1 MSPDASQPFVRL
13 EITSQPSLLAGARAL
28 VSSIAQR
35 CGFNEIPCGQIS
47 LAVDE
52 ALCNIIKRGYDGR
65 GDGRIWVSVSECQE
79 QSPGIEIV
87 IEDDAL
93 QVDPEGIR
101 SRDLDDIRPGGLGV
115 HIIRQI
121 MDEVSYARR
130 DRQGMRLTLVKHLR
144 PVTTVHDS
152 ESKHEQL

>member
-1 MSPDASQPFVRL
+1 MSPDASKPSVRL
-13 EITSQPSLLAGARAL
+13 EIASQPALLAGARAL

-35 CGFNEIPCGQIS
+35 CGFDEIQCGQIS

-52 ALCNIIKRGYDGR
+52 ALCNIIRHGYNCRD
-65 GDGRIWVSVSECQE
+65 DGRILISLSQREA

-93 QVDPEGIR
+93 QVDPDTIR

-115 HIIRQI
+115 HIIREI
-121 MDEVSYARR
+121 MDEVSYTRR
-130 DRQGMRLTLVKHLR
+130 DRRGMRLTLVKHLH
-144 PVTTVHDS
+144 PVAAARKS
-152 ESKHEQL
+152 ESNT

>member
-1 MSPDASQPFVRL
+1 MSSDAFEPSVRL
-13 EITSQPSLLAGARAL
+13 EIASQPSLLAAARAL
-28 VSSIAQR
+28 VSTIAQR
-35 CGFNEIPCGQIS
+35 CGFNEIQCGQIS

-52 ALCNIIKRGYDGR
+52 ALCNIIKHGYDCR
-65 GDGRIWVSVSECQE
+65 EDGRIWISLSKCQP

-87 IEDDAL
+87 IEDDAQ
-93 QVDPEGIR
+93 QVDPDGIR

-115 HIIRQI
+115 HIIREI

-130 DRQGMRLTLVKHLR
+130 DSQGMRLTLVKRLR
-144 PVTTVHDS
+144 PKTALYDS